1 MSLLMKVNT
10 WRSQAAQDA
19 WKPEIGDW
27 VRYNGGLWQI
37 RALLQDGRL
46 MIVGVG
52 QKVAKVRMEEVKSA
66 YHHSNDSSTQDAFES
81 LGKVNEAESKELNR
95 LYDIWAKE
103 DMKLEG
109 SASARRALTNYESF
123 KYKLTSKGRLIRF
136 GGVGK
141 GIIVIEPNGKG
152 NDSAAQDAAQFKI
165 GDKVF
170 FRSHKDV
177 IGEVIK
183 IFGDGTYQVKWN
195 GIPLSKS
202 TTGYPERD
210 LTKAADSAAQ
220 DKDFEAKYRV
230 GQKGYKIESA
240 TNKPEEIKGEKVVC
254 EIKEVLNKG
263 LNFAKEA
270 RYWCRGY
277 LEKSKEAVGQ
287 FPVDESSFK
296 PL

>member
-109 SASARRALTNYESF
+109 STSARRALTNYESF
-123 KYKLTSKGRLIRF
+123 KYKLQSKGRLIRF

-152 NDSAAQDAAQFKI
+152 NDSAEYNVGQ
-165 GDKVF
+165 KVLLHPNHLNYNGEKLKV
-170 FRSHKDV
+170 RSKEMVRGNMTYELEFPDGKRIDV
-177 IGEVIK
+177 SQREI
-183 IFGDGTYQVKWN
+183 
-195 GIPLSKS
+195 L
-202 TTGYPERD
+202 
-210 LTKAADSAAQ
+210 KAADSAAQ

-277 LEKSKEAVGQ
+277 LEKSKEVVGQ